1 MLEKLERD
9 LQEQHSAAG
18 RLKHLEAKWEQWRE
32 QVPGLQSEVMEAVR
46 DGDANLYESLQFF
59 NLRGR

>member
-1 MLEKLERD
+1 VLEKLERD
-9 LQEQHSAAG
+9 LQEQHSATG

-32 QVPGLQSEVMEAVR
+32 QVLRLQSEVMEAVR

-59 NLRGR
+59 PLLGR